1 MRDGKQHLFDRP
13 ENVNRLIRGLYIAC
27 GVLLVAGLF
36 VPGHGEFPW
45 ESAPEFFAA
54 YGLVSCIVLVL
65 AAKHIL
71 RRIVSRDER
80 YYD

>member
-1 MRDGKQHLFDRP
+1 MGEEKQHLFDRP
-13 ENVNRLIRGLYIAC
+13 ENVTRLIRGLYVAC
-27 GVLLVAGLF
+27 GLLLIAGLV
-36 VPGHGEFPW
+36 VPAHGHFPW
-45 ESAPEFFAA
+45 EHAPEFFAA

-71 RRIVSRDER
+71 RRIVRRDEH